1 MLVRPRPAVHPG
13 AALLVA
19 VMLVIAG
26 LLAVVPA
33 AGAAAAPQLLPL
45 TVTNGSGLPGET
57 RVYVVARDQAS
68 GEQGWVDA
76 AGAWHAFD
84 LPESIPDGT
93 APPLAPDTSIPG
105 PADGESMTVHL
116 GPGLV
121 GGRIYIAFDAP
132 LQLSLTPGG
141 LVEPA
146 AWLPSD
152 PNHAVRYDWVEFARD
167 GSRLF
172 INTTMVD
179 MFSVPLTVGV
189 TNADG
194 SSETQGKP
202 VPGARAQVFADLAAD
217 PSTAGLVQLG
227 PDGTPLRAI
236 APVHGIHQGLV
247 SGTHLDTYVADAWSY
262 YASHPLT
269 VDTALGVFTGQVT
282 DGTFTFRDSTGATV
296 GSFAAPSTVD
306 VYACQGALQPAD
318 QPDQTAALA
327 IGARICA
334 ALNRGT
340 LSTATHPGSDRQPTT
355 DPEAFY
361 PAEGT
366 SNLYSAAMHRSQA
379 NGNAYGFA
387 FDDVADFS
395 PSINSAEPV
404 SARLTVGSVVTPAAT
419 DGAPP
424 VAAPE
429 PAPVE
434 EPVVAEP
441 VAPQAPVEVVTPPAP
456 RAEPAFLVKV
466 RCVWAALR

>member
-1 MLVRPRPAVHPG
+1 M
-13 AALLVA
+13 
-19 VMLVIAG
+19 
-26 LLAVVPA
+26 
-33 AGAAAAPQLLPL
+33 
-45 TVTNGSGLPGET
+45 
-57 RVYVVARDQAS
+57 
-68 GEQGWVDA
+68 
-76 AGAWHAFD
+76 
-84 LPESIPDGT
+84 PDGT
-93 APPLAPDTSIPG
+93 APPFAPDTSIAG

-121 GGRIYIAFDAP
+121 GGRIYLAFDAP

-194 SSETQGKP
+194 STETQGKP
-202 VPGARAQVFADLAAD
+202 VPGARAQVFDDLAAD

-247 SGTHLDTYVADAWSY
+247 SDAHLDTYVADAWSY
-262 YASHPLT
+262 YTAHPLT
-269 VDTALGVFTGQVT
+269 VDTALGAFTGRVT
-282 DGTFTFRDSTGATV
+282 DGTFTFHDSTGTPV
-296 GSFAAPSTVD
+296 GSFAAPTTVD

-318 QPDQTAALA
+318 QPNQTAALA

-340 LSTATHPGSDRQPTT
+340 LSTATHQGSDRQPTD
-355 DPEAFY
+355 DPDAFY
-361 PAEGT
+361 PATGT

-379 NGNAYGFA
+379 NGKAYGFA

-395 PSINSAEPV
+395 PSINSVEPV
-404 SARLTVGSVVTPAAT
+404 AARLTVGSVAARAIEAPVAT

-429 PAPVE
+429 PDPVE
-434 EPVVAEP
+434 TPVAAEP
-441 VAPQAPVEVVTPPAP
+441 TAPPAP
-456 RAEPAFLVKV
+456 ADVVAPPTPVTEPAHLVKI
-466 RCVWAALR
+466 RCIWVSMR